1 MSRAI
6 AASPS
11 GSSQACS
18 STASAT
24 FAASAA
30 RSGAVTRGSRSTVR
44 LKLAQTADEGGAGT
58 EPGAFD
64 PDPDPEVGA
73 WTALWL
79 MKRYNRRRGLG

>member
-1 MSRAI
+1 
-6 AASPS
+6 
-11 GSSQACS
+11 
-18 STASAT
+18 
-24 FAASAA
+24 
-30 RSGAVTRGSRSTVR
+30 